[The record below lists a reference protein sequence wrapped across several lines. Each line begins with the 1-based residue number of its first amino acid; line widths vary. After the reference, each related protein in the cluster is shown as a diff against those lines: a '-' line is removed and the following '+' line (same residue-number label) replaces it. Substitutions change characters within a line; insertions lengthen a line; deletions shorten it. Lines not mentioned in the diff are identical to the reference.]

1 MNNDFDILV
10 KKLDTFI
17 RKYYKNQIIRGF
29 ILSVALILSLFL
41 LIDIFE
47 YFAWNNTLTRAV
59 LFYSFVALAFFLL
72 VFYIFFPALKL
83 LRIGKSISEQEAA
96 QIIGAHF
103 PEVKDKLLNTLQLQN
118 MNQQAISRGEM
129 ELLAA
134 GIGQKA
140 AELKPI
146 PFRKAI
152 DFKKNFH
159 YLRYAAP
166 PVLVVLL
173 IFIISPAFIT
183 GPSKRIVQHGV
194 HFEKPLPYSLTLTNK
209 SLEVLQRDNFTVR
222 VKAEGEEIPAMVFI
236 RSGNNKYL
244 MQQVRPGM
252 FNYTFVDMKADVYFR
267 LETEDLSSKNYRLK
281 VIPKPVIFNFN
292 VGLNYPPYLNK
303 KNETI
308 ESSGDLVVPEG
319 TTIAWKIFTRDT
331 RHIIFRT
338 GHEKQL
344 LSPEKSNVFIF
355 TKQAVN
361 NFFYSLMPEN
371 EFVSG
376 IDSLMFSVQVV
387 KDEFPR
393 IKVAEFNEK
402 AMLGFIH
409 FNGQVSDDHGFHSLR
424 FFYQKDSMGPA
435 SFQYKNIRVDADVAQ
450 QYFAYS
456 VRADSFDLQ
465 PGEGMSYYF
474 EVRDNDAV
482 NGFKRTKSPT
492 FYLKMPDVSEIEDN
506 ISKSSDEVKNS
517 LTEAIKE
524 LEEVNRQLEQQ
535 RFSLFEKKEL
545 SWSDK
550 QKIAELL
557 QKEESIREQIR
568 QLDKLNKEINELEEK
583 MKRKMDPEMLEKMKE
598 LEEMFADLM
607 NEEMKK
613 QLAEM
618 EKQLEKMNKDELT
631 DFLEKM
637 KKRNEEMKSNLEQNL
652 ELFKEMEFEK
662 MFKEAVDQLKELAK
676 KQEALAKKT
685 ADKKLGKETAVKKQ
699 EEINKEFDKVAD
711 KLDEAE
717 TLNKE
722 LEQPFNVQNDS
733 AGMQDI
739 KKDLD
744 EASSKLQKG
753 KQKKASGNQ
762 MDAAGKMDKMASDL
776 SAMMQS
782 AQMERLAED
791 AQQVRNMLDNLIDLS
806 FKQEQLFTD
815 IGETSQNDPK
825 YVGQTA
831 KLKDLKDDF
840 KIVHDSLLAL
850 SKRQAT
856 IKPYIVKE
864 SGKVNQYMEAA
875 IGMMQ
880 ERKKGPAQSQ
890 QQYSM
895 TSMNNLALMLAESLD
910 QMKQSMQMQ
919 NSKPGQGKCNN
930 PGMGSSP
937 SLKEM
942 LQMQQQ
948 MNGRMQG
955 KAKKKGLGGKEGLNA
970 QSKELARMAAMQGE
984 IRRRMQQYIDELER
998 NGMNG
1003 SSFSKLAE
1011 DMQKIEDD
1019 IINRRITEQ
1028 TLERQ
1033 KQLEVRLLKSEKAEQ
1048 EREKKKERES
1058 EAGKNVKRSNQNS
1071 ILQYKDEKANQQEIL
1086 ILSPIEMSPYYRAL
1100 LNKYLYKLERENGKQ

>member
-17 RKYYKNQIIRGF
+17 RKYYKNQIIRGL

-47 YFAWNNTLTRAV
+47 YFAWNTTVTRTV
-59 LFYSFVALAFFLL
+59 LFYSFVSLAVFVL
-72 VFYIFFPALKL
+72 VFYIVVPALKL
-83 LRIGKSISEQEAA
+83 LRIGKAISEQEAA

-118 MNQQAISRGEM
+118 MNRDAISSGEV

-146 PFRKAI
+146 PFKKAI
-152 DFKKNFH
+152 DFKKN
-159 YLRYAAP
+159 LRYLKYAVP

-194 HFEKPLPYSLTLTNK
+194 HFEKPMPYRLTVTNK
-209 SLEVLQRDNFTVR
+209 SLEVLQRDDFTVL
-222 VKAEGEEIPAMVFI
+222 VKVEGEEIPAMVFI
-236 RSGNNKYL
+236 RNGNNKYL
-244 MQQVRPGM
+244 MQENKPGI
-252 FNYTFVDMKADVYFR
+252 FKYTFVDLKGDVYFR
-267 LETEDLSSKNYRLK
+267 LETEDLSSENYRIK

-292 VGLNYPPYLNK
+292 VELKYPSYLNK

-308 ESSGDLVVPEG
+308 ESSGDLIVPEG
-319 TTIAWKIFTRDT
+319 TTIGWKIFTRDT
-331 RHIIFRT
+331 RHIIFKA
-338 GHEKQL
+338 GDEKHVI
-344 LSPEKSNVFIF
+344 SSEKNNVFHF
-355 TKQAVN
+355 SHLAKN

-387 KDEFPR
+387 KDEFPH
-393 IKVAEFNEK
+393 IKVEEFNEK
-402 AMLGFIH
+402 SIIGFIH
-409 FNGQVSDDHGFHSLR
+409 FNGKISDDHGFHSLR
-424 FFYQKDSMGPA
+424 FFYQKDSAAPH
-435 SFQYKNIRVDADVAQ
+435 SFQHKNIRVDADVAQ
-450 QYFAYS
+450 QYFGYS
-456 VRADSFDLQ
+456 VQADSFGLQ

-482 NGFKRTKSPT
+482 NGFKRTKSAT
-492 FYLKMPDVSEIEDN
+492 FYLKMPGVSEIEEK
-506 ISKSSDEVKNS
+506 ISKSSDEVKS
-517 LTEAIKE
+517 RLKEAIKE

-535 RFSLFEKKEL
+535 RLSMFEKKEL

-550 QKIAELL
+550 KRIAELIR
-557 QKEESIREQIR
+557 KEQSIREQIR
-568 QLDKLNKEINELEEK
+568 QLDKLNREINELEEK
-583 MKRKMDPEMLEKMKE
+583 MKRKMDPEMLQKMKE

-613 QLAEM
+613 QLEEL
-618 EKQLEKMNKDELT
+618 EKQLEKMNKEELAN
-631 DFLEKM
+631 FLEQM

-662 MFKEAVDQLKELAK
+662 MFQEAVEQLKELAK
-676 KQEALAKKT
+676 KQKKLAEKT
-685 ADKKLGKETAVKKQ
+685 AEKQFEKEEAVNKQ
-699 EEINKEFDKVAD
+699 EEINEEFNKVDD
-711 KLDEAE
+711 KLEEADE
-717 TLNKE
+717 LNKE
-722 LEQPFNVQNDS
+722 LEQPFNVQSDS
-733 AGMQDI
+733 AGMKDI
-739 KKDLD
+739 QKDLD
-744 EASSKLQKG
+744 EASSKLEKG
-753 KQKKASGNQ
+753 KQKKAAQSQ
-762 MDAAGKMDKMASDL
+762 MDAAGKMEKMASDL
-776 SAMMQS
+776 TAMMQS

-806 FKQEQLFTD
+806 FKQEELFTD

-825 YVGQTA
+825 YVEQTA
-831 KLKDLKDDF
+831 ELKDLKDDF
-840 KIVHDSLLAL
+840 KIVHDSLMAL
-850 SKRQAT
+850 SKRQAS
-856 IKPYIVKE
+856 IKPFITKE
-864 SGKVNQYMEAA
+864 SGKVNHYMDAA
-875 IGMMQ
+875 IGFMQ
-880 ERKKGPAQSQ
+880 ERKKGTALGQ
-890 QQYSM
+890 QQYAM

-910 QMKQSMQMQ
+910 EMKQSMQMQ
-919 NSKPGQGKCNN
+919 SAKQGQGKCNN

-937 SLKEM
+937 SMKEM

-955 KAKKKGLGGKEGLNA
+955 KAKKQGLSGKDGLNG

-984 IRRRMQQYIDELER
+984 IRRRMQQYIEELER
-998 NGMNG
+998 NGTDG
-1003 SSFSKLAE
+1003 SALSKLAE
-1011 DMQKIEDD
+1011 EMQKIEED

-1048 EREKKKERES
+1048 EREKKKERKS
-1058 EAGKNVKRSNQNS
+1058 EAGKNIKRSNQNNN
-1071 ILQYKDEKANQQEIL
+1071 LQYKDEKANQQEIL